1 MATRRTGHSSVPAT
15 RPLVAFRD
23 WRVFRDGEPAGQL
36 SSIRFPLIWSQREVR
51 AECRRFEDAD
61 DLIAPRHAAPHADC
75 GCGIGAYERP
85 RTDFAA
91 TDFRGVCGIVTVW
104 GRIVVEDEWLRAE
117 HARVEALATYSRWL
131 GRQRDSVARIA
142 DELGAD
148 LIELEDLE
156 LAAPRYGDPVPARPP
171 VSARS

>member
-1 MATRRTGHSSVPAT
+1 MTTRRTARSRVPSA
-15 RPLVAFRD
+15 RPLVAFRN

-51 AECRRFEDAD
+51 AECRRFELAD
-61 DLIAPRHAAPHADC
+61 DLVAPRHAAPHADC

-85 RTDFAA
+85 RADFAA
-91 TDFRGVCGIVTVW
+91 TDFRGVCGIVTLW
-104 GRIVVEDEWLRAE
+104 GRIVVDDDWLRAE

-131 GRQRDSVARIA
+131 GRQRDRVARIA
-142 DELGAD
+142 GELGVD
-148 LIELEDLE
+148 LVELEDLE
-156 LAAPRYGDPVPARPP
+156 LAARSYGDPVPAGRP